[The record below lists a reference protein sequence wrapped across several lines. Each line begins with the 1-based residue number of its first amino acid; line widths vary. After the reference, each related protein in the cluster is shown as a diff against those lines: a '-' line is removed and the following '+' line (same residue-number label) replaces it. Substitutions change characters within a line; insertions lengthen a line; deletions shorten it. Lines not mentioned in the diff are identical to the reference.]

1 MTKSTRRLAARLAVV
16 LITISISVG
25 SASSI
30 SAAPSRE
37 QVAQAKTRLDAL
49 NRELSLL
56 VEQYNQAQLRLQQ
69 VEVRMAEVQ
78 AAADQAATEASK
90 ATASLNR
97 RAARAYTG
105 LGSQFSVL
113 FDATSIADFSDRL
126 EFIGSLAQQDAD
138 LAVAAE
144 LARQKAE
151 WTAEELA
158 ATADERRE
166 AVAEIDA
173 KRDQIEQRVDQ
184 ARQLY
189 QELDREFQEAQAAAR
204 AAALAAAQQQA
215 ASNGSSGGSSG
226 GTPIPA
232 PPAPNANV
240 QAVLDAA
247 YSAIGTPY
255 QWGGS
260 SPETGFDCSGFTMWS
275 WSHAGVS
282 LPHSSAAQ
290 YAALPHVARSDLQ
303 PGDLLFFYSPI
314 SHVAMY
320 VGGGRMIHSS
330 HPGTT
335 VGVVAVYWEHF
346 VGAARPG

>member
-1 MTKSTRRLAARLAVV
+1 VLLTVTVSLGSSTL
-16 LITISISVG
+16 T
-25 SASSI
+25 
-30 SAAPSRE
+30 SAAPTQEEVRR
-37 QVAQAKTRLDAL
+37 AKARLDSL

-56 VEQYNQAQLRLQQ
+56 VEQYNQAQIRLQQ
-69 VEVRMAEVQ
+69 VEERLAEVR
-78 AAADQAATEASK
+78 AAADRAETDASK

-105 LGSQFSVL
+105 IGSQFSVL
-113 FDATSIADFSDRL
+113 FDATSIADFTDRL
-126 EFIGSLAQQDAD
+126 EFIGNMAQQDAD

-144 LARQKAE
+144 LARQQAE

-158 ATADERRE
+158 ATASQRRD

-173 KRDQIEQRVDQ
+173 KRDQIEDRVSQ

-189 QELDREFQEAQAAAR
+189 EQLDRRYHE
-204 AAALAAAQQQA
+204 ALAAATAAAAQEQA
-215 ASNGSSGGSSG
+215 SSSGGSSG
-226 GTPIPA
+226 GAPGGSSGGAPGGSPIPP
-232 PPAPNANV
+232 PPAPNGNV
-240 QAVLDAA
+240 QAVLGAA

-260 SPETGFDCSGFTMWS
+260 SPETGFDCSGFTMWA
-275 WSHAGVS
+275 WAHAGVS

-290 YAALPHVARSDLQ
+290 YSALPHVAQSDLQ

-335 VGVVAVYWEHF
+335 VGIVAVYWEHF